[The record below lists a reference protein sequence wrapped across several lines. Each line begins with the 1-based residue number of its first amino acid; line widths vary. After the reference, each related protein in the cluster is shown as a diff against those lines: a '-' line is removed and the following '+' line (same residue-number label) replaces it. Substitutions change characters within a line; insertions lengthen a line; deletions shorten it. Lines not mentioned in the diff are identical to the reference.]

1 MADRLAEAIEAA
13 GGAIRL
19 RTRATRILVEEGRVT
34 GVAYD
39 GRHHGTG
46 VVRAPVV
53 VSNADLK
60 RTVLELVGV
69 EHFPAAWV
77 ERVRAFEMALPL
89 FVVFLGLDRPPEAL
103 PYGNVNRWLFG
114 DYDVDDA
121 YARLARG
128 EMPAHPFLY
137 VATASKKDP
146 QNPRLAPRAH
156 TNLQIMTI
164 APAQPEFWGVDAEQL
179 RTGTYVASEGY
190 RFRKEQLTQR
200 LIAEAERIIP
210 GLSQHIVLREAS
222 TPLTHT
228 RFTGSTDG
236 TSYGISA
243 TPGQFLE
250 GRPGARTP
258 VDGLLLAGASTR
270 SGHGI
275 AGAMVSGVVAAD
287 AVLRD
292 GTARRVL
299 SA

>member
-1 MADRLAEAIEAA
+1 
-13 GGAIRL
+13 
-19 RTRATRILVEEGRVT
+19 
-34 GVAYD
+34 VAYD
-39 GRHHGTG
+39 GRHLGTG

-60 RTVLELVGV
+60 RTVLELVGP

-77 ERVRAFEMALPL
+77 ERVRGFEMALLL
-89 FVVFLGLDRPPEAL
+89 FVFLGLDLPPEAL

-121 YARLARG
+121 YARLSSG

-146 QNPRLAPRAH
+146 DNPRIAPRGR

-164 APAQPEFWGVDAEQL
+164 APAAPEFWGIDAEQL

-190 RFRKEQLTQR
+190 RFRKEQLAQR

-210 GLSQHIVLREAS
+210 GLSRHIVFREAS
-222 TPLTHT
+222 TPLTHS
-228 RFTGSTDG
+228 RFTGSTGG

-243 TPGQFLE
+243 TPEQFLG
-250 GRPGARTP
+250 GRPAARTP
-258 VDGLLLAGASTR
+258 VAGLVLAGASTR

-275 AGAMVSGVVAAD
+275 AGAMVSGVYAAD
-287 AVLRD
+287 TVLHD

-299 SA
+299 RPAAS